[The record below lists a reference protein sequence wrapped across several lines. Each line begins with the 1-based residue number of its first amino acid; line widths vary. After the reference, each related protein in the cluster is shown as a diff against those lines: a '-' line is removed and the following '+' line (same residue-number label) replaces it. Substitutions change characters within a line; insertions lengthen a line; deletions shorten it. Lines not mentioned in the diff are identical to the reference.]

1 MRKKTKNGSRLLLV
15 VLLILVTA
23 CKTKNKVQTDK
34 APSILVQ
41 LYNDSTVTALE
52 LAYKKYDLQKQ
63 KVVSRPM
70 SIYLFQFDASSIEDT
85 TLITLLK
92 QSKLVKEAQRNGNVE
107 LRKTK

>member
-15 VLLILVTA
+15 VLLILVSA
-23 CKTKNKVQTDK
+23 CKTKNKVQTDNT
-34 APSILVQ
+34 PSILVQ

-70 SIYLFQFDASSIEDT
+70 SIYLFQFDAASIEDT

-92 QSKLVKEAQRNGNVE
+92 QSKLVKEAQRNRNVE